1 MKEVKKLLKMVSDGL
16 KTLAQGVEAIAEKV
30 DETAKTK
37 STVKPESK
45 KQSAPVK
52 TAKPV
57 GKKAKPVKKTAPKVN
72 RKKAVKPTTAVDTV
86 LNIISRSPKGL
97 NTAAIKAKTGY
108 DQKKISN
115 LVYKLKNQGKI
126 KSVQKGVYVKA

>member
-1 MKEVKKLLKMVSDGL
+1 MKEVQKLLKMVSDGL

-37 STVKPESK
+37 SAVKVKSK

-57 GKKAKPVKKTAPKVN
+57 SKKAKPVKKAVPKVD
-72 RKKAVKPTTAVDTV
+72 RKKAVNPSTAVDTV
-86 LNIISRSPKGL
+86 LNIISRSPKGV

-115 LVYKLKNQGKI
+115 LVYKLNKQGKI
-126 KSVQKGVYVKA
+126 KAVQKGVYVKA

>member
-1 MKEVKKLLKMVSDGL
+1 MKEVQKLLKMVSDGL

-37 STVKPESK
+37 SAVKVKSK

-57 GKKAKPVKKTAPKVN
+57 SKKAKPLKKAVPKVD
-72 RKKAVKPTTAVDTV
+72 RKKAVKPTTAVDAV
-86 LNIISRSPKGL
+86 LNIISRSPKGV

-115 LVYKLKNQGKI
+115 LVYKLKKQGKI
-126 KSVQKGVYVKA
+126 KSIEKGVYGKS

>member
-1 MKEVKKLLKMVSDGL
+1 MKEVQKLLKLISDGL

-37 STVKPESK
+37 STGQAESK
-45 KQSAPVK
+45 KQSAPAK

-57 GKKAKPVKKTAPKVN
+57 KETPPKVD
-72 RKKAVKPTTAVDTV
+72 RKKAVKPTTAIDSV
-86 LNIISRSPKGL
+86 LNIISRSQKGV
-97 NTAAIKAKTGY
+97 NTAAIKVKTGY

-115 LVYKLKNQGKI
+115 IIYKLKKQGKI
-126 KSVQKGVYVKA
+126 KAIQKGVYVKS

>member
-1 MKEVKKLLKMVSDGL
+1 MKEVQKLLKMVSDGL

-37 STVKPESK
+37 SAGKAGSK

-52 TAKPV
+52 TVKPV
-57 GKKAKPVKKTAPKVN
+57 SKKAKPVKKAAPKVD
-72 RKKAVKPTTAVDTV
+72 RKKTVKPTTAVDTV
-86 LNIISRSPKGL
+86 LNIISRSPKGV

-115 LVYKLKNQGKI
+115 LIYKLKKQGKI
-126 KSVQKGVYVKA
+126 KAIQKGVYVKA